1 MGAIISTK
9 SAGEAGWQQGGRH
22 IWCSLRWRTRIG
34 MRPGKAAGGRCSS
47 THLCTAGGCPPAD
60 TPSPNC
66 CASPHACTAA
76 QVFAHA
82 RWVARPCLNRR
93 GWLGQRRLLHS
104 TAGRAAPLKGHES
117 SGWRRPRPHA
127 RRPYLHTEGC
137 ASCRLKCRKVANA
150 CRDWGERPAFMLIRG
165 QGERQVVSCTR

>member
-1 MGAIISTK
+1 MRSCTRNWADTMGAIISTK
-9 SAGEAGWQQGGRH
+9 SVGEAGWQQGGRH

-34 MRPGKAAGGRCSS
+34 RRPGKAAEGRCKCAHVRSSGGRCSS

-76 QVFAHA
+76 QAFAHA

-93 GWLGQRRLLHS
+93 GWLGAAQAVAQHS
-104 TAGRAAPLKGHES
+104 RPCRAAH
-117 SGWRRPRPHA
+117 RA
-127 RRPYLHTEGC
+127 RKQRLAAPAAAC
-137 ASCRLKCRKVANA
+137 AQTLPTYGGLCQLQVKV
-150 CRDWGERPAFMLIRG
+150 
-165 QGERQVVSCTR
+165 